1 MSARQMDIWQARS
14 HGRLRDPGQGGENG
28 SWKPSR
34 FGTRPEDVAEGQG
47 RLHAKEVLSTAYPN
61 RPMLLQRL
69 PGTNKESHCHTH
81 RQYYFTLS
89 HQICRNA
96 PHSLPLRRALSTPR
110 PTVFL
115 SSENLS
121 HRSRSSWLHSG
132 TRVFPLCL
140 PHCSVTA
147 ASGLIWGHQQ

>member
-34 FGTRPEDVAEGQG
+34 FGTQPEDVAEGQG
-47 RLHAKEVLSTAYPN
+47 RLHAKEVLSIAYLN

-81 RQYYFTLS
+81 TQTILFYLIPSDQSQCPAEPDFEES
-89 HQICRNA
+89 
-96 PHSLPLRRALSTPR
+96 PLYP
-110 PTVFL
+110 
-115 SSENLS
+115 
-121 HRSRSSWLHSG
+121 
-132 TRVFPLCL
+132 
-140 PHCSVTA
+140 
-147 ASGLIWGHQQ
+147 